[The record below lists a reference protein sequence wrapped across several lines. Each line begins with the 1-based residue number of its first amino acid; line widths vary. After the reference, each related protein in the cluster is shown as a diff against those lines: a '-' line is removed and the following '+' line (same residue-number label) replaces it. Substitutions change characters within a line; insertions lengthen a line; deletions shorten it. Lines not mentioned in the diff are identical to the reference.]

1 MSNNDRK
8 TLDTIYG
15 RSSRYEKNGEE
26 PLISFLKE
34 LAIRGCISQLD
45 NILKSCY
52 DGPMLP
58 WLCKC
63 DRGEEVF
70 NLLPKDYLRRISSVI
85 VSMETF
91 YRYVGCSDE

>member
-1 MSNNDRK
+1 MFSNPV
-8 TLDTIYG
+8 TMV
-15 RSSRYEKNGEE
+15 
-26 PLISFLKE
+26 PISL
-34 LAIRGCISQLD
+34 
-45 NILKSCY
+45 
-52 DGPMLP
+52 

-70 NLLPKDYLRRISSVI
+70 NLLQKDYLRRISSVI